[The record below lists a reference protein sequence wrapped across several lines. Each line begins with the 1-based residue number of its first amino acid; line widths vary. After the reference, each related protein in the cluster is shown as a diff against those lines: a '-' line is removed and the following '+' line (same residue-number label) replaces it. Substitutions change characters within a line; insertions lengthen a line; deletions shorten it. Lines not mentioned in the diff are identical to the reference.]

1 VNCLTLKVLKKSSL
15 KNKLNIN
22 SKTLKIILIILLA
35 IFVSIPE
42 SLISAKEITVDPAGQ
57 INLIKEALRISED
70 GDRILIK
77 SGYYKEYDLI
87 AEKRVEIIGE
97 EGSLI
102 DIDFKGDGIILRKD
116 SSSVSGLTI
125 KNMVVSYIKDIAGI
139 KLEKSN
145 FSKVFNNRLFDT
157 FFSIYLEN
165 SSDCLVSGNT
175 IVGNAAT
182 ETSSGNGIHLW
193 KCKNVMIENNYIS
206 GQRDGIYLEFVDF
219 SIVRNNFSEKNLRY
233 GLHFMYADSNS
244 YSHNTFKNNGAGV
257 AVMYSEKIE
266 MTHNTFIHNW
276 GAASFGILLKEIR
289 RSKIFGNIFIEN
301 TTGIY
306 MEGCNDIYLFEN
318 DFIKNGWA
326 LKIMGSCSDNFLER
340 NNFIENTFDISS
352 NSSRNSNFYDSNYW
366 DKYGGY
372 DINKN
377 GTGDVPYRPVSLYS
391 MMLEKMPDAIIL
403 LRSFIVDLIDITEKA
418 MPVFIPE
425 SLADQNPKMNK
436 YEFNIYDKN

>member
-1 VNCLTLKVLKKSSL
+1 MTGKVLRISSL
-15 KNKLNIN
+15 RNKIN
-22 SKTLKIILIILLA
+22 YKSKTLKIILIILLA
-35 IFVSIPE
+35 IYISIPE
-42 SLISAKEITVDPAGQ
+42 VLIFAKEITVDPSGE
-57 INLIKEALRISED
+57 IKLIKEALRISAD
-70 GDRILIK
+70 GDRIIIK

-87 AEKRVEIIGE
+87 AEKKIDIIGE
-97 EGSLI
+97 EGSVI
-102 DIDFKGDGIILRKD
+102 DIDFKGDGIVFRKD

-125 KNMVVSYIKDIAGI
+125 KNMVVSYVKDIAAI

-145 FSKVFNNRLFDT
+145 YSRVFNNKLIDT

-165 SSDCLVSGNT
+165 SSYCIVSGNT
-175 IVGNAAT
+175 IVGNAAS

-193 KCKNVMIENNYIS
+193 KCNNALLENNYVS
-206 GQRDGIYLEFVDF
+206 GQRDGIYLEFVDC
-219 SIVRNNFSEKNLRY
+219 SIVRSNFSEKNLRY

-244 YSHNTFKNNGAGV
+244 YSQNTFKNNGAGV
-257 AVMYSEKIE
+257 AVMYSENIE
-266 MTHNTFIHNW
+266 MTKNTFINNW

-289 RSKIFGNIFIEN
+289 RSKIFGNQFIEN

-306 MEGCNDIYLFEN
+306 MEGCNDIYMFEN
-318 DFIKNGWA
+318 NFLKNGWA

-391 MMLEKMPDAIIL
+391 MLLEKMPDAIIL

-436 YEFNIYDKN
+436 YEFDKYDKN